1 MDGLA
6 RARIEDKRGGSGDET
21 ILGAAPSRPSP
32 RAGATISVRLL
43 FAWLASD
50 FGINNYVI

>member
-21 ILGAAPSRPSP
+21 ILGAAPRPAIASGWSYYFITFAVCLAFTL
-32 RAGATISVRLL
+32 AGCSAL
-43 FAWLASD
+43 
-50 FGINNYVI
+50 